1 MIPKHAAGSTR
12 SNQRAARVSKARRR
26 RRRLSDPHWLL
37 IGALVFGLEI
47 VLAVGVL
54 QLVV

>member
-1 MIPKHAAGSTR
+1 MISNHAAGSTR
-12 SNQRAARVSKARRR
+12 SSKHAARVSNARGR
-26 RRRLSDPHWLL
+26 RRRLSDRHWLL
-37 IGALVFGLEI
+37 IGAIVFGLEI